1 MRHFGRLARAR
12 LLAGVSAAV
21 ILAGAAAAHA
31 EDRTAINIAP
41 QPLASALYQFGG
53 QTGLQVMFAP
63 SLAERKST
71 VGVNGETDVRLAMA
85 HLLEGTGLTF
95 RREGDIFV
103 IMDANDPQ
111 SAGAAGDGADA
122 GTVAALVVTAQKRE
136 ENIQDVPIAISAFT
150 EKSLQEQKIEGGFDL
165 LKAIPNVSF
174 SKNNFSGYNFSI
186 RGIGTKAISVTTD
199 PGVAVEFNSTPL
211 IRNRLFEQEYFD
223 VERVEVLRGPQGTL
237 HGRNATAGVINV
249 ISAKPVM
256 NEFNGW
262 LKGEIGN
269 YNTKRLSAMVNVP
282 LVNDKVAIR
291 FAGAATMRDGFT
303 INLFDNTHDDGRN
316 LWSARMTVGFNPT
329 ENIRTNLIWERF
341 EEDDDRSRTSKQLC
355 TPDPG
360 PEKVGNRTI
369 TLGAGASLA
378 VQRGIYSQGC
388 LPGSLYDDAAYG
400 APNGFAIPFIAA
412 LAQTLTG
419 TLGFDSRYT
428 TSPFSV
434 VYLTALKYAVDPYG
448 GVTQSHDLRAIYSR
462 LHPTYQAKTDVLE
475 WNTDIRLG
483 DHLSVT
489 VQTGYSKDRIYS
501 TQDYNRYT
509 TVPSF
514 NDTTYA
520 ITWTLAPNGDQVFVT
535 SGFHDLVPG
544 GVFCDPQLG
553 CSDTIVGEDLS
564 RARSEQFTQEIR
576 VASDFQGPLNFVLGG
591 NFLRYRTVEDYYVF
605 NNGITLAGVVGLNGG
620 PAGAGFY
627 NPSAPDR
634 FTTNPDCSIAPAER
648 PGPLCVPIENNPI
661 ANIQDV
667 GHNYFLSKNPYVL
680 TSKSVFGEIYW
691 DVSGRL
697 KLTTGVRYTDD
708 RKRFTSIP
716 SQTLLTPRDYVGL
729 QQQSDWYRAYF
740 LSLPFTGS
748 GFGYPVEGV
757 SSREWKEVTGRLGVE
772 WRPELQFAD
781 QTLVYAF
788 YARGY
793 KGGGFNP
800 PRPGFNYEEA
810 AFEGNVYAFAAPP
823 EFDPEF
829 VNSFEVGSKNTLLG
843 GGAVLNATA
852 FFYDYK
858 GYQISKIVDRSAY
871 NENFDA
877 RVWGV
882 ELEGVFSPTRNL
894 RLNASLGYLD
904 TALDDDSKSIDVMN
918 RTAGHTDWILV
929 KPAVTLPSNCIVP
942 VYIAELAGAAWGNEL
957 TSSYACPGGGPLG
970 GNLTGKP
977 PFYASLPGGIT
988 YDPADHPEANYG
1000 AGFYSDVSGHEL
1012 PNSPH
1017 FTVTLG
1023 AQYSFELLE
1032 NWRGTI
1038 RADGYWQSQ
1047 SWARVYELPIDKL
1060 HGWYNANLSVW
1071 VERPDDGLKIEFYVK
1086 NLLDE
1091 TPITDAFIN
1100 SDDSALTTNVF
1111 TLDPRLIG
1119 LSIRKEF

>member
-1 MRHFGRLARAR
+1 MSRSRNTFAR
-12 LLAGVSAAV
+12 LMCGAAV
-21 ILAGAAAAHA
+21 LALTSIAGAANAA
-31 EDRTAINIAP
+31 EYDIAP
-41 QPLASALYQFGG
+41 QPLAMALKEFGMKTG
-53 QTGLQVMFAP
+53 QPVLYGP
-63 SLAERKST
+63 SLADAKMSAPVVHAPDAESAL
-71 VGVNGETDVRLAMA
+71 VAM
-85 HLLEGTGLTF
+85 LDGTGLTY
-95 RREGDIFV
+95 RRNGDTFLIV
-103 IMDANDPQ
+103 SASDPQ
-111 SAGAAGDGADA
+111 SGSAAGDGADA

-262 LKGEIGN
+262 LKDEVGN

-282 LVNDKVAIR
+282 LVNDKLAVR

-303 INLFDNTHDDGRN
+303 KNLFDNTRDDGRN
-316 LWSARMTVGFNPT
+316 LWSARMTIGFNPT
-329 ENIRTNLIWERF
+329 ENIRSNFIWERF

-355 TPDPG
+355 TRDSG
-360 PEKVGNRTI
+360 PTKVGDRVI
-369 TLGAGASLA
+369 TA
-378 VQRGIYSQGC
+378 VPGLEQIYPVELQRGIYSQGC

-400 APNGFAIPFIAA
+400 APNGWSIPFIAA
-412 LAQTLTG
+412 LAQQFTG
-419 TLGFDSRYT
+419 IIGFDSRYST
-428 TSPFSV
+428 GTYGALMS
-434 VYLTALKYAVDPYG
+434 ALKYGVDPYG
-448 GVTQSHDLRAIYSR
+448 GVEQSHDLRAIYSR
-462 LHPTYQAKTDVLE
+462 IHPTYHAKTDVVE
-475 WNTDIRLG
+475 WNVNFNIARNLDLA
-483 DHLSVT
+483 L
-489 VQTGYSKDRIYS
+489 QTGYAKDQIGS

-509 TVPSF
+509 TVPAF
-514 NDTTYA
+514 NDSTYA
-520 ITWTLAPNGDQVFVT
+520 VVWGQPGPDGQTYDPSPFREL
-535 SGFHDLVPG
+535 LRG
-544 GVFCDPQLG
+544 GVFCDPQVG

-564 RARSEQFTQEIR
+564 RARSEQFSQEVRI
-576 VASDFQGPLNFVLGG
+576 SSSFEGPVNFVLGA

-605 NNGITLAGVVGLNGG
+605 NNGITLAGIVGLTGG
-620 PAGAGFY
+620 PFGAGLR
-627 NPSAPDR
+627 PVPDR
-634 FTTNPDCSIAPAER
+634 YTTNPDCTTVTPLS
-648 PGPLCVPIENNPI
+648 GLLCVPIEQNPI
-661 ANIQDV
+661 SDIQNV
-667 GHNYFLSKNPYVL
+667 GHNYFLSRNPYVL
-680 TSKSVFGEIYW
+680 TSKSAFGELYW
-691 DVSGRL
+691 NASESVKITAGL
-697 KLTTGVRYTDD
+697 RYTDD
-708 RKRFTSIP
+708 KKRFTRIP
-716 SQTLLTPRDYVGL
+716 SQTLLTPRDYLGITQL
-729 QQQSDWYRAYF
+729 PNGFFRDYI

-748 GFGYPVEGV
+748 GFGYPIDAID
-757 SSREWKEVTGRLGVE
+757 SRMWREVTGRLGAE
-772 WRPELQFAD
+772 WRPTFGYTD
-781 QTLVYAF
+781 QTLIYAF

-800 PRPGFNYEEA
+800 PRPGFNYEA
-810 AFEGNVYAFAAPP
+810 AAATGNVYAFAAPA

-829 VNSFEVGSKNTLLG
+829 VNSFEVGAKNTFLG
-843 GGAVLNATA
+843 GAATLNATA
-852 FFYDYK
+852 FFYDYA

-877 RVWGV
+877 RVWG
-882 ELEGVFSPTRNL
+882 LEFEAMFAPTRNL
-894 RLNASLGYLD
+894 RLNGSLGYLD
-904 TALDDDSKSIDVMN
+904 TALGDGSKSIDVMN
-918 RTAGHTDWILV
+918 RTAGHTDWMIV
-929 KPAVTLPSNCIVP
+929 KPAVTIPSNCIIP
-942 VYIAELAGAAWGNEL
+942 VHVAEVAG
-957 TSSYACPGGGPLG
+957 TSGYEITSTYGCPGGGILG

-977 PFYASLPGGIT
+977 PFYLTLPDGTT
-988 YDPADHPEANYG
+988 YDPAEHPEANYG
-1000 AGFYSDVSGHEL
+1000 AGFDTDVSGHEL

-1023 AQYSFELLE
+1023 AQYSFDFLE

-1100 SDDSALTTNVF
+1100 SDDTALTTNVF

>member
-1 MRHFGRLARAR
+1 MGSRTFKSVLAGSVCAFALGTAAMAQQARTFDVPAGDLAPALDAYIKQSGEQLIYRVADVRGMRTAGVHGALSSDVALQQ
-12 LLAGVSAAV
+12 LLAGTQLKMQRDPSGLIAV
-21 ILAGAAAAHA
+21 AS
-31 EDRTAINIAP
+31 IA
-41 QPLASALYQFGG
+41 
-53 QTGLQVMFAP
+53 
-63 SLAERKST
+63 
-71 VGVNGETDVRLAMA
+71 
-85 HLLEGTGLTF
+85 
-95 RREGDIFV
+95 
-103 IMDANDPQ
+103 DPQ
-111 SAGAAGDGADA
+111 SGSAAGGGADA
-122 GTVAALVVTAQKRE
+122 GTVAALIVTAQKKE

-165 LKAIPNVSF
+165 LKAIPNVTF

-262 LKGEIGN
+262 IKGEVGN

-282 LVNDKVAIR
+282 LVEDKLAIR

-303 INLFDNTHDDGRN
+303 KNLFDNTRDDGRN
-316 LWSARMTVGFNPT
+316 LWSARMTLGFNPT
-329 ENIRTNLIWERF
+329 ENIHTNLIWERF

-360 PEKVGNRTI
+360 PTKVGDRVI
-369 TLGAGASLA
+369 ASGGSFAGVDYYPVEL
-378 VQRGIYSQGC
+378 QRGIYSQGC
-388 LPGSLYDDAAYG
+388 LPGSLYDAAAYG
-400 APNGFAIPFIAA
+400 APNGWAIPFIAV
-412 LAQTLTG
+412 LAQQG
-419 TLGFDSRYT
+419 AGFIGFDSRYPDGVPM
-428 TSPFSV
+428 S
-434 VYLTALKYAVDPYG
+434 ALKYGVNPYG
-448 GVTQSHDLRAIYSR
+448 DVAQSHDLRAIYSR
-462 LHPTYQAKTDVLE
+462 IHPTYRANTDVLE
-475 WNTDIRLG
+475 WTVEFNVG
-483 DHLSVT
+483 DGLSLT
-489 VQTGYSKDRIYS
+489 AQTGYTKDQIYS

-514 NDTTYA
+514 SDSTFA
-520 ITWTLAPNGDQVFVT
+520 SLFGFAP
-535 SGFHDLVPG
+535 FHDLMPG

-576 VASDFQGPLNFVLGG
+576 IASSFDSPLNFVLGG

-605 NNGITLAGVVGLNGG
+605 NNGITLAGVVALNGHFG
-620 PAGAGFY
+620 GSWYDPLWH
-627 NPSAPDR
+627 DR
-634 FTTNPDCSIAPAER
+634 FTTNPDCTTVPSLGGAI
-648 PGPLCVPIENNPI
+648 LCVPIEQNPI
-661 ANIQDV
+661 SNIQDT
-667 GHNYFLSKNPYVL
+667 GHNYFLSRNPYVL
-680 TSKSVFGEIYW
+680 TSRSAFGELYW
-691 DVSGRL
+691 AIRDNMT
-697 KLTTGVRYTDD
+697 LTAGMRYTDD
-708 RKRFTSIP
+708 EKRFTLIP
-716 SQTLLTPRDYVGL
+716 SQTLLTPRDFVGL
-729 QQQSDWYRAYF
+729 DQFPDEFFKNYF
-740 LSLPFTGS
+740 IALPFTGS
-748 GFGYPVEGV
+748 GFGYPVQGV
-757 SSREWKEVTGRLGVE
+757 ESREWKELTGRLGVE
-772 WRPELQFAD
+772 WRPELRFAD
-781 QTLVYAF
+781 QTLIYAF

-800 PRPGFNYEEA
+800 PRPGFNYKEA
-810 AFEGNVYAFAAPP
+810 AMLGNVYAFAAPP
-823 EFDPEF
+823 EFAPEF
-829 VNSFEVGSKNTLLG
+829 VNSFEMGSKNTLLG
-843 GGAVLNATA
+843 GAATVNATA
-852 FFYDYK
+852 FFYDYT

-877 RVWGV
+877 RVWG
-882 ELEGVFSPTRNL
+882 LEFEGMFAPTRNL

-904 TALDDDSKSIDVMN
+904 TALGNGSKSIDVMN
-918 RTAGHTDWILV
+918 RTGGHTDWLLV
-929 KPAVTLPSNCIVP
+929 KPAPTLPSNCIIP
-942 VYIAELAGAAWGNEL
+942 VHVAEMVGTILEEA
-957 TSSYACPGGGPLG
+957 SSRACPGGHVLG
-970 GNLTGKP
+970 GNYTGKP
-977 PFYASLPGGIT
+977 PFGMTLPDGST
-988 YDPADHPEANYG
+988 YDPADHPEAHYG
-1000 AGFYSDVSGHEL
+1000 AGFDTDVSGHEL

-1023 AQYSFELLE
+1023 AQYSFDFLE

-1038 RADGYWQSQ
+1038 RADGYWQSH

-1100 SDDSALTTNVF
+1100 SDDTALTTNVF